1 MLGVGNWW
9 MVTGGDSSLFP
20 QVDTSYHPYLFTA
33 HPPSSAR
40 GAAAGGNWRVVTVRV
55 LTHRDRGGAR

>member
-33 HPPSSAR
+33 HPSSALE
-40 GAAAGGNWRVVTVRV
+40 GAARGGNRQVVTVPVPTR
-55 LTHRDRGGAR
+55 RGGAR